1 MSKRKNKS
9 APSPSPASA
18 PAAIVSPKNRP
29 TAQAKRATPSPTSAG
44 RRRPTWLIGLIGLL
58 ILCAVGIF
66 YWMRSPQPNRGA
78 TANATLVNHVL
89 HPLGRVN
96 GCRTLP
102 AFVTPL
108 GFNRTA
114 AISTDMRPQKGAV
127 LVEQGPNGQI
137 GRTYQHP
144 SWTMGGFLGPP
155 ATDKFGNIYLFP
167 APWINLI
174 DNPPEKQNILYKID
188 NKTGIMA
195 EFLALPAAA
204 KLVPENPYGILGLA
218 YDCDT
223 QSLYAASVAGST
235 RQQEN
240 GRIFQI
246 DAATGKIVA
255 QIENMDVFGLA
266 GFNGSKG
273 KRLYFGLA
281 RTPDVRSIQLDDNGH
296 FVGEPRQEFS
306 LEGMGAHGDE
316 KAQRITIDADNI
328 LTVRSL
334 EFDFNLIAPTELR
347 RTLFKYAYDT
357 NKDAWHL
364 VDSVPIK

>member
-1 MSKRKNKS
+1 MSKRKNKP
-9 APSPSPASA
+9 AASPSPANA
-18 PAAIVSPKNRP
+18 
-29 TAQAKRATPSPTSAG
+29 SPTSARTTQVKRVAPRPAPEGIG
-44 RRRPTWLIGLIGLL
+44 RSTWIIGLVVLVLLVSGGLL
-58 ILCAVGIF
+58 
-66 YWMRSPQPNRGA
+66 YWQRSPQPSAGS
-78 TANATLVNHVL
+78 NAIVTPVNHIA
-89 HPLGRVN
+89 HSLGRVN
-96 GCRTLP
+96 ACRTLP

-114 AISTDMRPQKGAV
+114 AISTDVRPQKGAV
-127 LVEQGPNGQI
+127 LVEQGTNGQT

-144 SWTMGGFLGPP
+144 SWAMAGYLGPP
-155 ATDKFGNIYLFP
+155 ATDHAGNIYLFP

-188 NKTGIMA
+188 GQTGVMA
-195 EFLALPAAA
+195 EFLRLPAAA
-204 KLVPENPYGILGLA
+204 KILPENPYGILGLA

-223 QSLYAASVAGST
+223 NSLYVASVSGST
-235 RQQEN
+235 RAQEN

-246 DAATGKIVA
+246 DLATAKVVA
-255 QIENMDVFGLA
+255 QMEKMDVFGLA
-266 GFNGSKG
+266 GFNGTKG
-273 KRLYFGLA
+273 KRLYFGMA
-281 RTPDVRSIQLDDNGH
+281 RTPDVRSIQLDDDGH

-306 LEGMGAHGDE
+306 LEGLGAHGDE
-316 KAQRITIDADNI
+316 KAQRITIDEKNI

-347 RTLFKYAYDT
+347 RTLFKYGYDT